1 MRAVD
6 NPAGL
11 VNVDGA
17 SHGSVRVM
25 TKSPHTF
32 FFVDVDFAL
41 VPVPQILTVIVPGV
55 LVLDVYSV

>member
-1 MRAVD
+1 MRPVD

-11 VNVDGA
+11 VNADGA

-25 TKSPHTF
+25 TKLVHCF

-55 LVLDVYSV
+55 LDLALYSV